1 MTQTRKVGPWENMK
15 LLMGK
20 WKRIAGIFLGNS
32 FCDSTPYREK
42 TDHFPFKTLFSLSP
56 SRKQG

>member
-1 MTQTRKVGPWENMK
+1 MTLTRKVGPSENIK

-20 WKRIAGIFLGNS
+20 WERAGIFLGNS

-56 SRKQG
+56 SRKQS